1 MDNMIHFYLRT
12 QMNHH
17 LNENINSSQNP
28 ITISHAPFQPFP
40 LASPKDNLYPG
51 FSILDWLCFL

>member
-51 FSILDWLCFL
+51 FSILD